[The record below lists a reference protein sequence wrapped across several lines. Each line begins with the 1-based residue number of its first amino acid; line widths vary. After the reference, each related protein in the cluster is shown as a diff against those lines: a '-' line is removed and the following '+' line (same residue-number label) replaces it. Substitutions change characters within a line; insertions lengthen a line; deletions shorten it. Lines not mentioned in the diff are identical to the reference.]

1 MTQESVGGVATP
13 KKELLRGMLIAAG
26 IAGLLLVTA
35 ILPAEYGIDP
45 TGAGKALGLTK
56 LYSPQPALVA
66 ASATVPAVAAA
77 AVATPAAIA
86 TAPVAATG
94 STVSAKGEVR
104 SLTIASA
111 QKTPYRTNTMEVVL
125 PPNRGVEVKTTLA
138 KGATL
143 IYSWK
148 TKNGELV
155 NHDFH
160 GEPVDAGKDE
170 FESFILEKGVNVSRG
185 SLIAPFS
192 GVHGWYWK
200 NLSDEPVTIM
210 LSASGFYTEILKK

>member
-1 MTQESVGGVATP
+1 MTQPFNDTIVAP
-13 KKELLRGMLIAAG
+13 KQELLRGMLIAAG
-26 IAGLLLVTA
+26 VAALLLVTA

-56 LYSPQPALVA
+56 LHSPAP
-66 ASATVPAVAAA
+66 AA
-77 AVATPAAIA
+77 AVVPVNVPAIVPVN
-86 TAPVAATG
+86 APVSAAALGTTKG
-94 STVSAKGEVR
+94 STVSAKGEQR
-104 SLTIASA
+104 ALTIASA
-111 QKTPYRTNTMEVVL
+111 QQVPYRADKMEVIL
-125 PPNRGVEVKTTLA
+125 PPNKGVEVKTHLA

-148 TKNGELV
+148 TKNGQMV

-170 FESFILEKGVNVSRG
+170 FESFILGNGVTESRA

-200 NLSDEPVTIM
+200 NLSDEPVTIV
-210 LSASGFYTEILKK
+210 LSASGFYTDIFKK